1 MPVKMTIT
9 AIKSNKETK
18 RENRLR
24 YNMTRKSRK
33 TKRTRKTRRNRKT
46 NRSKNIK
53 SKKKLI

>member
-1 MPVKMTIT
+1 MTIT

-33 TKRTRKTRRNRKT
+33 
-46 NRSKNIK
+46 
-53 SKKKLI
+53 KLKELVKLEETEKQIGVKI